1 MCRFCG
7 AGAGSRSTTRS
18 CRPPPQI
25 VLLGEQVTVH
35 LRRRRTS
42 RRGKRRSSVHL
53 ASQRAPCRG
62 REERRGRPAP
72 GRGRTGRRV
81 GATAR
86 AGGAAG
92 GEPGAAPP
100 AQQIMMNQ
108 VAVNASRGVVTHAPQ
123 PNAIIRTPPPMRQ
136 CSRMLS
142 PPPPPQASQY
152 AYVHMQTAFTASC
165 PDGRNRPA
173 TAHPFRHCRPRNG
186 RGVLRQTW
194 WVVWASSSSTMLPR
208 TSTCPPPPPGV
219 GGAGSFARGSLALL
233 AQEQE
238 GSRLL
243 QQQLVSMPPG
253 ELIQA
258 VDELGP
264 HLANLATNAFGN
276 YLVSAMTSLHA
287 AHPAIHSALTGNV
300 CRLMQHPQGS
310 RVVQAAL
317 ERLPAHLS
325 ATLVDELEGRVSE
338 VASGTHGSW
347 SVVAAYKHT
356 HKAFVLKELAH
367 EIRWL
372 SAQQNGSRVV
382 QRVLA
387 EAAQTGGDLTSPV
400 EQLLNL
406 GQTLLIH
413 LAEDR
418 FGNYVIQLALRHAPM
433 HLKAQ
438 LLDIL
443 LPGFA
448 ALAVGKCGSNV
459 AEVLVELASPMQV
472 NAVRAALGVQAET
485 LRAHVYGS
493 YAMNALDARRV

>member
-1 MCRFCG
+1 
-7 AGAGSRSTTRS
+7 
-18 CRPPPQI
+18 
-25 VLLGEQVTVH
+25 
-35 LRRRRTS
+35 
-42 RRGKRRSSVHL
+42 
-53 ASQRAPCRG
+53 
-62 REERRGRPAP
+62 
-72 GRGRTGRRV
+72 
-81 GATAR
+81 
-86 AGGAAG
+86 
-92 GEPGAAPP
+92 
-100 AQQIMMNQ
+100 
-108 VAVNASRGVVTHAPQ
+108 
-123 PNAIIRTPPPMRQ
+123 
-136 CSRMLS
+136 
-142 PPPPPQASQY
+142 
-152 AYVHMQTAFTASC
+152 
-165 PDGRNRPA
+165 
-173 TAHPFRHCRPRNG
+173 
-186 RGVLRQTW
+186 
-194 WVVWASSSSTMLPR
+194 
-208 TSTCPPPPPGV
+208 
-219 GGAGSFARGSLALL
+219 
-233 AQEQE
+233 
-238 GSRLL
+238 
-243 QQQLVSMPPG
+243 
-253 ELIQA
+253 
-258 VDELGP
+258 
-264 HLANLATNAFGN
+264 
-276 YLVSAMTSLHA
+276 
-287 AHPAIHSALTGNV
+287 
-300 CRLMQHPQGS
+300 MQHPQGS

-372 SAQQNGSRVV
+372 STQQNGSRVV